1 MESRRAKFRRVNKRS
16 EAPTSPRSLFRDL
29 DRSADVPFLWSH
41 QDRVLEGYEEKHTDS
56 KDIALELPTGTGKSL
71 IGLLIGE
78 WRRRARQERVLYL
91 CPTRQLAHQVGLQ
104 AERYGIA
111 ATVCLQP
118 DYVRIADWQRG
129 ERIAIGTYA
138 SLFNYNPRF
147 TAPQTLILDD
157 AHAAE
162 TYVADHWTVKID
174 RFGMPDAYRELTGL
188 LEPMLDP
195 GIVATMNEDTNN
207 PDRRAVDVVPLPRW
221 WGERAVIS
229 DVVARAVESTDE
241 WYAWDHHIESGL
253 SACNII
259 VSWRAIVIRPLVPA
273 TAYQEE
279 FAAANQRLYMSATLG
294 AGGELER
301 IFGVRRIDR
310 LPVPEDSRG
319 HSTGRRLFLMPTAS
333 LGQDEIDSLV
343 ARAIEKAGRALILAP
358 TSDGVEQRRAA
369 LALSSIP
376 TLGASDVEASLDPFI
391 TSEHAA
397 LVLANRYDGID
408 LPGNDCRLVV
418 LDGLPVAVD
427 YLERFLYQ
435 RLAATGLLNARMRT
449 RLTQGVGRATRG
461 EGDWCAVI
469 VGSREAY
476 DFCARTDVRKLLHPD
491 LQGELEFGLAQSGE
505 RTDEEILGLLDIM
518 LEHGD
523 EWKDAD
529 AQVRE
534 LRDAATVEADPAARS
549 LQEAVPFEVDFTYA
563 MWEGDYLRALQ
574 KAGEAAD
581 ELSGEGVAP
590 YRAWW
595 LYQGGVAAW
604 LGDYSFGEEGMQA
617 VAREHFT
624 RAAAAGRSVSWF
636 AELAYGRLGDGALGK
651 GQEEISADDLAA
663 AERLQHHLATI
674 GLFGGSMHRHADSLV
689 EDLAGTD
696 SKRWESALE
705 RLGKLLGFDAS
716 RPDGNATPD
725 SVWLVSSDLVFVWE
739 AKSEEG
745 EGEIGART
753 AQQAAGHITWVR
765 ENYPLSEGADIVSIV
780 AIDRDQLADGA
791 EIHAKDLYLFS
802 LDEVRDLARKTL
814 GAVQRIR
821 VYARGADQSDVRTRI
836 LAEFERDNLVPSLI
850 RAVLTL
856 HPAVRE

>member
-1 MESRRAKFRRVNKRS
+1 MESRKAGFRRVRKRG
-16 EAPTSPRSLFRDL
+16 EAAASPRSLFRDL
-29 DRSADVPFLWSH
+29 DRDKDVPFLWGH

-56 KDIALELPTGTGKSL
+56 EDIALELPTGTGKSL

-104 AERYGIA
+104 AEKYGIA

-118 DYVRIADWQRG
+118 DYGGLADWQRG

-138 SLFNYNPRF
+138 SLFNYNPKF

-174 RFGMPDAYRELTGL
+174 RFEMQGAYRQLTDL

-195 GIVATMNEDTNN
+195 AIVAAMNEDTDS

-221 WGERAVIS
+221 WGERAVIR
-229 DVVARAVESTDE
+229 DVVARGVEDTDE
-241 WYAWDHHIESGL
+241 WYAWHHHVESGL

-279 FAAANQRLYMSATLG
+279 FASANQRLYMSATLG

-301 IFGVRRIDR
+301 IFGVRQIER
-310 LPVPEDSRG
+310 LPVPEDSRD

-333 LGQDEIDSLV
+333 LGQDEVDSLV
-343 ARAIEKAGRALILAP
+343 ARAIKKAGRALVLAP
-358 TSDGVEQRRAA
+358 TSDGVEQRKAG
-369 LALSSIP
+369 LALTGIP
-376 TLGASDVEASLDPFI
+376 TLSASDVEASLDPFI

-408 LPGNDCRLVV
+408 LPGDDCRLVV

-469 VGSREAY
+469 IGSREAY
-476 DFCARTDVRKLLHPD
+476 DFCARADVRKLLHPD

-518 LEHGD
+518 LAHDD
-523 EWKDAD
+523 EWRDAD

-534 LRDAATVEADPAARS
+534 LRDAATVEADPAAHS
-549 LQEAVPFEVDFTYA
+549 LDESVSFEIDFTYA
-563 MWEGDYLRALQ
+563 MWEGEYLRALQ

-581 ELSGEGVAP
+581 ELGGKDVAA

-604 LGDYSFGEEGMQA
+604 LADETFGADGMKA
-617 VAREHFT
+617 AAREHFT
-624 RAAAAGRSVSWF
+624 RAAAAGRSVHWF
-636 AELAYGRLGDGALGK
+636 AELAYGELGGEALGE
-651 GQEEISADDLAA
+651 GEGEVSAGDLEA

-674 GLFGGSMHRHADSLV
+674 GFFGGSLRQRADSIM
-689 EDLAGTD
+689 EDLKKTD
-696 SKRWESALE
+696 SNSWESGLE
-705 RLGKLLGFDAS
+705 RLGKFLGFDSS
-716 RPDGNATPD
+716 RPDGNAAPD
-725 SVWLVSSDLVFVWE
+725 SVWLVSSDCAFVWE

-745 EGEIGART
+745 DGEIGTRT

-765 ENYPLSEGADIVSIV
+765 ENCPLSEGADIVSII
-780 AIDRDQLADGA
+780 ATNRDQIADGTA
-791 EIHAKDLYLFS
+791 VHATNLYLLS
-802 LDEVRDLARKTL
+802 LDEVRELAQKTIE
-814 GAVQRIR
+814 AVQRIR
-821 VYARGADQSDVRTRI
+821 AYARGADQSAVRMRI
-836 LAEFERDNLVPSLI
+836 LVEFERDNLLPSLL
-850 RAVLTL
+850 RAVLTH
-856 HPAVRE
+856 HPAVEK